1 MNIIQKMI
9 LKYRE
14 RMDEHIAVTV
24 SAAAIHRETFL
35 PYKNYCKGE
44 KDIVVCGAG
53 PTLQKYQPIE
63 GALHI
68 AVNRAFLYEKVDFDI
83 IFAQDMDGIRMV
95 QQELIDYRPKECVK
109 FLAQTAD
116 MNQKTIPE
124 SLAIKCHALRFNCDY
139 YIYRD
144 GFRSKPVLDLENRA
158 LGGMPN
164 VGMSVMQLALY
175 MNPKRIYI
183 VGCDMTGTHFT
194 EAKQSREELKAEKK
208 QYNDYWADENIRLL
222 NKWQEIKEFASIY
235 YPETEIISINPVGLK
250 GIFVDRYQYEE

>member
-1 MNIIQKMI
+1 MNNIKKMI

-24 SAAAIHRETFL
+24 STAAIHRETFL

-68 AVNRAFLYEKVDFDI
+68 AVNRAFLYDKVDFDI

-116 MNQKTIPE
+116 MNKKTIPE

-144 GFRSKPVLDLENRA
+144 GFRSKPVLDLESRA

-183 VGCDMTGTHFT
+183 VGCDMSGNHFNRGEQSKEE
-194 EAKQSREELKAEKK
+194 EAEQEKDLK
-208 QYNDYWADENIRLL
+208 DYWENEGRRLL
-222 NKWQEIKEFASIY
+222 DKWGEVKKFAEIY
-235 YPETEIISINPVGLK
+235 YPDTEIVSVNPIGLK
-250 GIFVDRYQYEE
+250 GMFKDYYQ

>member
-1 MNIIQKMI
+1 
-9 LKYRE
+9 
-14 RMDEHIAVTV
+14 MDEHIAVTV
-24 SAAAIHRETFL
+24 STAAIHRETFL

-68 AVNRAFLYEKVDFDI
+68 AVNRAFLYDKVDFDI

-116 MNQKTIPE
+116 MNKKTIPE

-144 GFRSKPVLDLENRA
+144 GFRSKPVLDLESRA

-183 VGCDMTGTHFT
+183 VGCDMSGNHFNRGEQSKEE
-194 EAKQSREELKAEKK
+194 EAEQEKDLK
-208 QYNDYWADENIRLL
+208 DYWENEGRRLL
-222 NKWQEIKEFASIY
+222 DKWGEVKKFAEIY
-235 YPETEIISINPVGLK
+235 YPDTEIVSVNPIGLK
-250 GIFVDRYQYEE
+250 GMFKDYYQ